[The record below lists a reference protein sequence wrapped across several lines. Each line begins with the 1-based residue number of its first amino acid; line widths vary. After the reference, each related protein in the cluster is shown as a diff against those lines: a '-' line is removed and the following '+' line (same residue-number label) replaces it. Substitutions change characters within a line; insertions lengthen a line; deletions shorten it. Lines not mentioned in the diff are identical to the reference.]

1 MLVEITNT
9 DPPPPAIPLGLIH
22 RIMLEHWD
30 EGSSSSGNRD
40 DAGGT
45 TAQKRTK
52 ISGDA
57 REVMGTYVET
67 FVREAVARAA
77 FEAGEREAKEGG
89 GGARTAG
96 AAGGEGDKGW
106 LDVVDLERV
115 GGGLV
120 LDF

>member
-1 MLVEITNT
+1 
-9 DPPPPAIPLGLIH
+9 
-22 RIMLEHWD
+22 MLEHWD
-30 EGSSSSGNRD
+30 ESSTSQTGE
-40 DAGGT
+40 T
-45 TAQKRTK
+45 EKRTK

-67 FVREAVARAA
+67 FVREAVARTA
-77 FEAGEREAKEGG
+77 FEAGEREGREGG
-89 GGARTAG
+89 GGGGGGGGAGGGAG
-96 AAGGEGDKGW
+96 ARVETGW